1 MSAEL
6 LQGLCPACGQTL
18 WAVEDG
24 PAHAERWCES
34 RCDDEDI
41 LAAFAAVDAEEIDW
55 ASL

>member
-34 RCDDEDI
+34 LCDDEDI
-41 LAAFAAVDAEEIDW
+41 LAAFAVVDAEEIDW